1 MLAVRVRKPNVSKNF
16 YCHDQ
21 PFGSGSRKW
30 KKRHVPKCRIFFLED
45 HRGFSC
51 RAKILHEPLKINEL
65 QWIIQKIFVDFLS
78 ISNFYFFSLKFGF
91 TKNLDP
97 EPIHQK
103 AWIRIQIQCIWIL
116 RNTGHVTNSLNTV
129 TRLFRLQG

>member
-1 MLAVRVRKPNVSKNF
+1 
-16 YCHDQ
+16 
-21 PFGSGSRKW
+21 
-30 KKRHVPKCRIFFLED
+30 
-45 HRGFSC
+45 
-51 RAKILHEPLKINEL
+51 L
-65 QWIIQKIFVDFLS
+65 QWIIHKIFEDFLS

-129 TRLFRLQG
+129 TRLFRLQGWTRDIRTSWGTCSAATSAISSKQLPNTSNCHRMTFNYFPPVYFDPDKSGSKKRKKEEMS